1 MSSGPGR
8 FREPTLLV
16 LLSLLDG
23 PRHGYAIAE
32 DIDRLTGMR
41 PGPGTLY
48 GAIDRLLTAGLIVE
62 APSSGRRQP
71 YELTATG
78 REVVEHELAVLS
90 AVVRQGRRRL
100 RGPQT
105 APGPA

>member
-1 MSSGPGR
+1 MLSGPGR

-23 PRHGYAIAE
+23 PRHGYAIAD
-32 DIDRLTGMR
+32 DIDRLTGTR

-48 GAIDRLLTAGLIVE
+48 GAIDRLLMAALIVE

-78 REVVEHELAVLS
+78 RGVVEHELAVLS
-90 AVVRQGRRRL
+90 SVVRHGRRRM

-105 APGPA
+105 APGQA